1 MCESAKRKGHSS
13 LSAAAHL
20 VFAAPSPPPSP
31 LLTLTLL
38 PFSLTLL
45 PLISKLTYTYFC

>member
-20 VFAAPSPPPSP
+20 VFAAPSSFSP

-45 PLISKLTYTYFC
+45 PLISKLIYTYFC

>member
-31 LLTLTLL
+31 LLTLT
-38 PFSLTLL
+38 PL
-45 PLISKLTYTYFC
+45 PLTYIYSPPLFTYSPPPYK